1 MKGNRV
7 EQATLSAESGI
18 SRDPSL
24 IAGSCTDVRTIAPP
38 IAASHHHQI
47 PWKRINAFAPCF
59 GHNEGVPKEDA
70 EIAVHRDRVR
80 LGHEHHAG
88 AKYLFEC
95 LAVNAVGEDM
105 RPVGDEVDAVG
116 MDRSRLPAFLAEE
129 FSDRPYSLDMR
140 TRPELG
146 RHVPERRHRY
156 LVPEPPDRIGRRAEA
171 DGRADLR

>member
-59 GHNEGVPKEDA
+59 GHNEGVPKKDA
-70 EIAVHRDRVR
+70 EIAVRRDRVR
-80 LGHEHHAG
+80 LGHDHHPRPN
-88 AKYLFEC
+88 YLFQY
-95 LAVNAVGEDM
+95 
-105 RPVGDEVDAVG
+105 
-116 MDRSRLPAFLAEE
+116 LPPTTAG
-129 FSDRPYSLDMR
+129 SHITTPR
-140 TRPELG
+140 
-146 RHVPERRHRY
+146 
-156 LVPEPPDRIGRRAEA
+156 
-171 DGRADLR
+171 